1 MLKPLTVTLLFA
13 AALAQAQKSPH
24 ETIAADI
31 GNNHVTISYG
41 RPYLKGRHVG
51 GEVAPYGQVWRLGAD
66 AATLLTTKSAIDL
79 GGLTVPAGS
88 YALFAMPSAKGWK
101 LIVNKVPEQWGLD
114 HDKNKSEDLGSI
126 DLNVSRGP
134 APVEQFTMALE
145 STGGK
150 TGKLK
155 FMWDTTACDVSIIV
169 K

>member
-1 MLKPLTVTLLFA
+1 MFKTLTAALLFA
-13 AALAQAQKSPH
+13 TALAQAQQSPH
-24 ETIAADI
+24 ETVAADI
-31 GNNHVTISYG
+31 GGDHITISYG

-51 GEVAPYGQVWRLGAD
+51 NEVSPYGHWWRLGAD
-66 AATLLTTKSAIDL
+66 EATLLTTKAAIDL

-101 LIVNKVPEQWGLD
+101 LIVNKVPKQWGLD
-114 HDKNKSEDLGSI
+114 YDKNKAEDLGSI
-126 DLNVSRGP
+126 DLNVARGG

-155 FMWDTTACDVSIIV
+155 FMWDTTTCDVSIIV